1 MIFIN
6 LTEDYNINF
15 MNYYIVSFDTVSFD
29 LDFILFVQLL
39 VMNFLKQFKE
49 FKHYKN

>member
-1 MIFIN
+1 
-6 LTEDYNINF
+6 
-15 MNYYIVSFDTVSFD
+15 MNYYIVSVDSDTVSFD